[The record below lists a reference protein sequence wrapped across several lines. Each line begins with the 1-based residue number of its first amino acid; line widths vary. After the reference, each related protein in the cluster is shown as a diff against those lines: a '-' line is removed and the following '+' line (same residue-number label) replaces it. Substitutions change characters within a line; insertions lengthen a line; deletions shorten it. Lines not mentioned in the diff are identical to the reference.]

1 MLVFSCYVCSA
12 PVLQPHRTGNKILL
26 VAICMQVK
34 RLKMA
39 SLSLRGGA
47 VHVRDY

>member
-1 MLVFSCYVCSA
+1 MFVAHPCYNRSEQVFKSAQLCLAASAIGSA
-12 PVLQPHRTGNKILL
+12 PG
-26 VAICMQVK
+26 
-34 RLKMA
+34 MA